1 MRSLIGDPTS
11 DRPLTALLLLL
22 SAVFILAFQDGL
34 VKLISVQTSFWQFQA
49 LRALGNLVF
58 AIVLAVIGGGLYLLK
73 PKRAVVVYLRALLMT
88 LCMFCFFAAAP
99 FLTMT
104 QMATG
109 LYTYPLF
116 VSLLAGPVLGEQ
128 VGPWR
133 LSALALGAVGA
144 VLVLS
149 PWEDGFSTMQC
160 LPILAGF
167 FYAVNIL
174 TIRRACRRENTL
186 AMVFPVAVVFL
197 VSGALGSLVLTL
209 FPLPAELQQGAP
221 FVAIGWPMLTWIV
234 VAFALLTSVLNFSGN
249 LCLGRAYQTADSSW
263 LAPLDFS
270 YLLFAVFWG
279 KALFDTWP
287 TMNAIA
293 GMALIG
299 TAGVLTAW
307 REGLHRNRI
316 AADRAAGQAIS

>member
-1 MRSLIGDPTS
+1 MRSLIGGPTS
-11 DRPLTALLLLL
+11 DRPLTALLLLF
-22 SAVFILAFQDGL
+22 SGVFVLALQDGL

-49 LRALGNLVF
+49 LRAAGNLVF
-58 AIVLAVIGGGLYLLK
+58 AIVLAIAGGGLYLLK
-73 PKRAVVVYLRALLMT
+73 PKRPAVVYLRAMLMM
-88 LCMFCFFAAAP
+88 LCMFCFFSAAP

-133 LSALALGAVGA
+133 LFALALGAVGA
-144 VLVLS
+144 GLVLS

-186 AMVFPVAVVFL
+186 AMVFSVAVAFL

-209 FPLPAELQQGAP
+209 FPLSDELRQDAP

-234 VAFALLTSVLNFSGN
+234 VIFAILTSVLNFSGN
-249 LCLGRAYQTADSSW
+249 LCLSRAYQTADSSW

-287 TMNAIA
+287 TMNAIT

-299 TAGVLTAW
+299 TAGILTAW
-307 REGLHRNRI
+307 RESLYRNRL
-316 AADRAAGQAIS
+316 AAGRAPGQTVS